1 MTPSL
6 PWADLDPSGQMPG
19 RPTWN
24 PLPGNPRGAG
34 GLPFSPCQTPGS
46 RGAALPATSS
56 LSSSLTCRRAKE
68 PPLNGHDALAP
79 PRAPCTGD
87 KLGGRS
93 EGSGAAAQGA
103 GQVQTAQ
110 GPAAEGHAAA
120 LSSWQRVPGQRLRD
134 AAARAAR
141 PRCRGKT
148 HLPSVCPHEAAA
160 QPAVGGGRR
169 ATRSPGATCLGPGSP
184 ARKAQPQFRDT
195 ALHPR
200 FKS

>member
-1 MTPSL
+1 MPHLEPPSRK
-6 PWADLDPSGQMPG
+6 P
-19 RPTWN
+19 
-24 PLPGNPRGAG
+24 
-34 GLPFSPCQTPGS
+34 PGS
-46 RGAALPATSS
+46 RGPAFLAMSS
-56 LSSSLTCRRAKE
+56 PGEQGGCPSCHVEPFKQPDLQESKGT

-87 KLGGRS
+87 ELGGRS

-120 LSSWQRVPGQRLRD
+120 LSRWQRVPGQRLRD
-134 AAARAAR
+134 AAAR
-141 PRCRGKT
+141 PRCGGKT
-148 HLPSVCPHEAAA
+148 RLPSVCPHEAAA

-169 ATRSPGATCLGPGSP
+169 ATRSPGATAPRATCLGPGSP
-184 ARKAQPQFRDT
+184 ARKPQPQFRDT
-195 ALHPR
+195 ALRPR